1 MRKFFFEIFSPVTLL
16 LKDLVS
22 GAILTVKKSF
32 FKTFLKRGSLE
43 FAHIRSTCG
52 PDLPEP
58 AIRSDLMANFVKGY
72 LGKKYGV
79 RVILQGVSPKMNTY
93 VVQLLQVQYLQRSA
107 KYVRALWLCW
117 LCSSIPT
124 RDFTAIFPA

>member
-43 FAHIRSTCG
+43 FAHIRYTCG
-52 PDLPEP
+52 PDLPRTRHALRFDVQFCQGLP
-58 AIRSDLMANFVKGY
+58 RKKVRYAPGRDKVCLISPGTDLPGEWVLLA
-72 LGKKYGV
+72 LGSFPGLL
-79 RVILQGVSPKMNTY
+79 RQTLQCNDEDS
-93 VVQLLQVQYLQRSA
+93 Q
-107 KYVRALWLCW
+107 
-117 LCSSIPT
+117 
-124 RDFTAIFPA
+124 